1 MWVGAETRVL
11 RRMFGP
17 KREEVVGGWTELHN
31 TRVSYF
37 VLSTNYLDDQIK
49 EDEMGGHTKFW

>member
-1 MWVGAETRVL
+1 
-11 RRMFGP
+11 MFGP